1 MNNIAYERVIMQV
14 NAVQDYIESLD
25 SMPRTLQKNLVND
38 LDMIV
43 ADLDYYGNVIQVYNN
58 DSAEKLRSEFVRKH
72 EEHWERIKKMH
83 PESYH
88 NVFVDEFAND
98 YDKSITKAK
107 AKLDDMFKENDD
119 G

>member
-25 SMPRTLQKNLVND
+25 SMPMSLQKSLVND
-38 LDMIV
+38 LDLIV

-83 PESYH
+83 PDRYF

-107 AKLDDMFKENDD
+107 AKLDDMFKENDN

>member
-25 SMPRTLQKNLVND
+25 SMPMSLQKSLVND
-38 LDMIV
+38 LDLIV
-43 ADLDYYGNVIQVYNN
+43 ADLDYYGNVIHMYN
-58 DSAEKLRSEFVRKH
+58 KPT
-72 EEHWERIKKMH
+72 IKG
-83 PESYH
+83 
-88 NVFVDEFAND
+88 VDEFCD
-98 YDKSITKAK
+98 EYDKSITKAK